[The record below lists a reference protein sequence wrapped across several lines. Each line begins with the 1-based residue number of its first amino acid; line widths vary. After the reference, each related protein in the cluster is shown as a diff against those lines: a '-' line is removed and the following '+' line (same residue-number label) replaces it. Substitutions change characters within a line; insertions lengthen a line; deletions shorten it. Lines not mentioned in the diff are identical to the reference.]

1 MKTLYLGPDELL
13 VAAKVGFHADERLH
27 EVSTATNVI
36 EQRVREAVPAARVI
50 YIEPDI
56 YVDPNLA
63 SPPTDAI
70 VIKGLE

>member
-13 VAAKVGFHADERLH
+13 VAAKVGFHADQKLL
-27 EVSTATNVI
+27 EVAVAVNVI
-36 EQRVREAVPAARVI
+36 EQRVRHAVPSARAI
-50 YIEPDI
+50 NIEPDV

-63 SPPTDAI
+63 APPTDAI